1 LGLHQF
7 QSTHGGATPWTW
19 MMAAATLVT
28 LPVIVLFFFTQRF
41 FVRGV
46 TMSGIKG

>member
-1 LGLHQF
+1 
-7 QSTHGGATPWTW
+7 

-28 LPVIVLFFFTQRF
+28 APVVALFFFTQRF

-46 TMSGIKG
+46 TMSGMKG